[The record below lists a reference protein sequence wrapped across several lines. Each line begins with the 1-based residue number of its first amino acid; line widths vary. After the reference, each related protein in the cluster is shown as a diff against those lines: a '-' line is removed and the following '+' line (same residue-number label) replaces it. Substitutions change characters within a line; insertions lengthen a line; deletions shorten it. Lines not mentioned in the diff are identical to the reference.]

1 MNIPYVFKRC
11 SKCGEWKVAST
22 VNFYKKKDGKYGL
35 NSRCKKCSAEYKKQ
49 HYENNKDKILE
60 YKKQYY
66 GNNKDK
72 ILEYKKQYYENNK
85 DKLTEQHK
93 QYYENNKD
101 KILEHSKQYR
111 ENNKDKRAKY
121 QKQYYENNKDKLA
134 GQHKQYRENNKDKLA
149 GHSKQYYEN
158 NKDKILEYSK
168 QYYENN
174 KDKILEYSKQYREN
188 NKDKIAE
195 YFATPQGQ
203 ASRFN
208 NSVKRRLREQ
218 SQGKG
223 ITKEQWLECMKFFGF
238 RCAYSGQVLSKDIR
252 SLDHIVPLNKGG
264 EHEIFN
270 LAPMYRPY
278 NSSKQDKDLLE
289 WYKEQDFYSEER
301 LQKIYEWQEYA
312 FNKWGYEILE

>member
-101 KILEHSKQYR
+101 KILEH
-111 ENNKDKRAKY
+111 
-121 QKQYYENNKDKLA
+121 
-134 GQHKQYRENNKDKLA
+134 
-149 GHSKQYYEN
+149 
-158 NKDKILEYSK
+158 
-168 QYYENN
+168 
-174 KDKILEYSKQYREN
+174 SKQYREN

>member
-35 NSRCKKCSAEYKKQ
+35 NSRCKKCRAEYKKQ
-49 HYENNKDKILE
+49 YRENNKDKIA
-60 YKKQYY
+60 
-66 GNNKDK
+66 
-72 ILEYKKQYYENNK
+72 EYKKQYYENNK
-85 DKLTEQHK
+85 E
-93 QYYENNKD
+93 
-101 KILEHSKQYR
+101 
-111 ENNKDKRAKY
+111 
-121 QKQYYENNKDKLA
+121 KLA
-134 GQHKQYRENNKDKLA
+134 EQHKQYRENNKDKKA
-149 GHSKQYYEN
+149 KYNKQYYEN
-158 NKDKILEYSK
+158 NKERISEHKKQYRENNKEGISEQKKQYYENNKEKLAEQHK

-188 NKDKIAE
+188 NKAKIAE

-238 RCAYSGQVLSKDIR
+238 RCAYSGQVLSKDTR
-252 SLDHIVPLNKGG
+252 SLDHIVPLNQGG

-289 WYKEQDFYSEER
+289 WYKEQNFYSEER

-312 FNKWGYEILE
+312 FNKWGYEILDIKEI

>member
-35 NSRCKKCSAEYKKQ
+35 NSICKKCSAEYKKQ
-49 HYENNKDKILE
+49 H
-60 YKKQYY
+60 
-66 GNNKDK
+66 
-72 ILEYKKQYYENNK
+72 
-85 DKLTEQHK
+85 
-93 QYYENNKD
+93 
-101 KILEHSKQYR
+101 
-111 ENNKDKRAKY
+111 
-121 QKQYYENNKDKLA
+121 
-134 GQHKQYRENNKDKLA
+134 
-149 GHSKQYYEN
+149 
-158 NKDKILEYSK
+158 
-168 QYYENN
+168 YENN

>member
-168 QYYENN
+168 QY
-174 KDKILEYSKQYREN
+174 REN

>member
-1 MNIPYVFKRC
+1 MVGVATFLGGIIVNIPYVFKRC

-35 NSRCKKCSAEYKKQ
+35 NSRCKKCRAEYKKQ
-49 HYENNKDKILE
+49 YRENNKDKIA
-60 YKKQYY
+60 
-66 GNNKDK
+66 
-72 ILEYKKQYYENNK
+72 EYKKQYYENNK
-85 DKLTEQHK
+85 EKLAEQH
-93 QYYENNKD
+93 
-101 KILEHSKQYR
+101 
-111 ENNKDKRAKY
+111 
-121 QKQYYENNKDKLA
+121 
-134 GQHKQYRENNKDKLA
+134 
-149 GHSKQYYEN
+149 
-158 NKDKILEYSK
+158 K

-238 RCAYSGQVLSKDIR
+238 RCAYSGQVLSNDTR
-252 SLDHIVPLNKGG
+252 SLDHIVPLNQGG

-289 WYKEQDFYSEER
+289 WYKEQNFYSEER

-312 FNKWGYEILE
+312 FNKWGYEILDIKEI